1 MPDLTNTLNVN
12 AKSGDF
18 IMRIPSTA
26 QRLVYT
32 PQSGELVY
40 DCQQKA
46 LYIGDG
52 ATAGGNLVTSGSLGT
67 IAPGISFTV
76 TGTLTSA
83 AAATA
88 VTILADSLMPAGM
101 KVYITDW
108 FVSVGGAAAWVD
120 VTATIVKIQDNASTV
135 AITIA
140 KAGLGAKAQ
149 LYPGSANITYADLIP
164 NQSGLTASR
173 GIQVVADANFGAGSD
188 LKVTVSGYIK

>member
-40 DCQQKA
+40 DCQQKT

-52 ATAGGNLVTSGSLGT
+52 ATAGGQLVSASLGT
-67 IAPGISFTV
+67 LAPGMSFTV
-76 TGTLTSA
+76 SGTLTA
-83 AAATA
+83 AAANSP
-88 VTILADSLMPAGM
+88 VTLLADGLVPTG
-101 KVYITDW
+101 KQVFITDW
-108 FVSVGGAAAWVD
+108 FISVGGATAWTD
-120 VTATIVKIQDNASTV
+120 ITATIVKIQDNASTV

-140 KAGLGAKAQ
+140 KAGLTGKAQ

-164 NQSGLTASR
+164 NQTGLTASR
-173 GIQVVADANFGAGSD
+173 GIQVLGDAVYAAGSD